1 MRTPPRL
8 ERALTK
14 LYTAFHSGELNPE
27 CNRGCAV
34 GNICDNTTT
43 WRYLTEAHGSL
54 KLSYIGNLN
63 EYFGRRVFGYS
74 PSELLRIEVVFL
86 RACGYELPLKLGS
99 KRPKD
104 PQNKDMLF
112 NALCATV
119 AFLCKLDGVPNVMEY
134 AKLFEYENDQPKYA
148 LATIF

>member
-1 MRTPPRL
+1 MKTPQRL

-27 CNRGCAV
+27 CIGGCAV

-43 WRYLTEAHGSL
+43 WSYLTEAHGSL

-74 PSELLRIEVVFL
+74 PSELMQIEVVFL
-86 RACGYELPLKLGS
+86 KACGYEVPLKSGS
-99 KRPKD
+99 KIS
-104 PQNKDMLF
+104 
-112 NALCATV
+112 
-119 AFLCKLDGVPNVMEY
+119 
-134 AKLFEYENDQPKYA
+134 KY
-148 LATIF
+148 F